1 MLLSLS
7 IKNYAIIDSVDI
19 TFGDGM
25 NVLTGETGAGKSIL
39 VGALS
44 MALGYRTSSEY
55 IRTGQSKA
63 CVQALFCVEDDN
75 SLLRESLSEV
85 GVDLDDNSVLIQREL
100 YSNGKNI
107 CKINNV
113 MVNVSSL
120 KQIGLL
126 LVDIHGQ
133 HEHQKILDSSTHLAM
148 LDEYGHSE
156 LNELLAETKSAYIQM
171 KKAHSNWKELT
182 EKVKEKNKNRDQYLE
197 IISEIDEVMP
207 EVGED
212 EVLEEKI
219 AVMQNSEKIFDNLE
233 EVYSGLFS
241 DANNIINR
249 LRYIS
254 AKLDNAVA
262 VDKKLN
268 PAQQSFNDASIALDE
283 ALLVIRDYKEN
294 LEFNQEELDEAHY
307 RLNKIEKLKRKYGEN
322 ISDILEYRDD
332 TEKLLKLIDNSEIE
346 TEKAKNEYNAAKENY
361 FMCSDRLSEKRK
373 KVAQNLSEKLCR
385 ELKDLAMPNA
395 VFDVRFE
402 RTEDKV
408 SSLGNDIVEFM
419 ISTNT
424 GESLKPLTK
433 IASGG
438 EISRIML
445 ALKSIFAYTDKTE
458 TLIFDEIDTGISGRT
473 AQIVAQKM
481 ADLSMTHQLLCI
493 SHLPQIASM
502 ANTHILIG
510 KHVSDDRTYTQITM
524 LDRQNRIGEIAR
536 MLGGVEVNDTALTHA
551 EEMLKQAENYKLDKY
566 SI

>member
-85 GVDLDDNSVLIQREL
+85 GVELDDNSVLIQREL

-156 LNELLAETKSAYIQM
+156 LNELLSETKVAYIQM

-212 EVLEEKI
+212 EALEEKI
-219 AVMQNSEKIFDNLE
+219 AVMQNSEKIFENLE
-233 EVYSGLFS
+233 EVYLGLFT

-254 AKLDNAVA
+254 SRLDNAA
-262 VDKKLN
+262 AIDKKLS

-322 ISDILEYRDD
+322 ISDILEYKDD

-346 TEKAKNEYNAAKENY
+346 TEKAKNEYNEAKENY
-361 FMCSDRLSEKRK
+361 FICADRLSEKRK

-385 ELKDLAMPNA
+385 ELNDLAMPNA
-395 VFDVRFE
+395 VFDVKFE

-424 GESLKPLTK
+424 GEPLKPLTK
-433 IASGG
+433 TASGG
-438 EISRIML
+438 EVSRIML
-445 ALKSIFAYTDKTE
+445 ALKSIFADTDKTE

-524 LDRQNRIGEIAR
+524 LDRQSRIGEIAR

>member
-85 GVDLDDNSVLIQREL
+85 GVELDDNSVLIQREL

-156 LNELLAETKSAYIQM
+156 LNELLSETKVAYIQM

-212 EVLEEKI
+212 EALEEKI
-219 AVMQNSEKIFDNLE
+219 AVMQNSEKIFENLE
-233 EVYSGLFS
+233 EVYSGLFT

-254 AKLDNAVA
+254 SKLDNVA
-262 VDKKLN
+262 AIDKKLS

-322 ISDILEYRDD
+322 ISDILEYKDD

-346 TEKAKNEYNAAKENY
+346 TEKAKNEYNEAKENY
-361 FMCSDRLSEKRK
+361 FICADRLSEKRK

-395 VFDVRFE
+395 VFDVKFE

-408 SSLGNDIVEFM
+408 SSFGNDIVEFM

-424 GESLKPLTK
+424 GEPLKPLTK

-438 EISRIML
+438 EVSRIML
-445 ALKSIFAYTDKTE
+445 ALKSIFADTDKTE

-524 LDRQNRIGEIAR
+524 LDRQSRIGEIAR

>member
-85 GVDLDDNSVLIQREL
+85 GVELDDNSVLIQREL

-156 LNELLAETKSAYIQM
+156 LNELLSETKVAYIQM

-212 EVLEEKI
+212 EALEEKI
-219 AVMQNSEKIFDNLE
+219 AVMQNSEKIFENLE
-233 EVYSGLFS
+233 EVYSGLFT

-254 AKLDNAVA
+254 SKLDNAA
-262 VDKKLN
+262 AIDKKLS

-322 ISDILEYRDD
+322 ISDILEYKDD

-346 TEKAKNEYNAAKENY
+346 TEKAKNEYNEAKENY
-361 FMCSDRLSEKRK
+361 FICANRLSEKRK

-385 ELKDLAMPNA
+385 ELNDLAMPNA
-395 VFDVRFE
+395 VFDVKFE

-424 GESLKPLTK
+424 GEPLKPLTK

-438 EISRIML
+438 EVSRIML
-445 ALKSIFAYTDKTE
+445 ALKSIFADTDKTE

-524 LDRQNRIGEIAR
+524 LDRQSRIGEIAR

>member
-63 CVQALFCVEDDN
+63 SVQALFCVEDDN

-85 GVDLDDNSVLIQREL
+85 GVELDDNSVLIQREL

-133 HEHQKILDSSTHLAM
+133 HEHQKILDSSTHLGM

-156 LNELLAETKSAYIQM
+156 LSELLAETKSAYIHM

-182 EKVKEKNKNRDQYLE
+182 EKVKEKNKNRDEYLE
-197 IISEIDEVMP
+197 IISEINEVMP

-212 EVLEEKI
+212 EALEEKI
-219 AVMQNSEKIFDNLE
+219 AVMQNSEKIFENLE
-233 EVYSGLFS
+233 EVYSGLFT

-254 AKLDNAVA
+254 ARLDNAAA
-262 VDKKLN
+262 VDKKLT

-322 ISDILEYRDD
+322 ISDILEYRED
-332 TEKLLKLIDNSEIE
+332 TENLLKLIDNSEIE
-346 TEKAKNEYNAAKENY
+346 TEKAKSEYNEAKENY
-361 FMCSDRLSEKRK
+361 FMCADRLSQERK
-373 KVAQNLSEKLCR
+373 KVAQNLSEKLCS
-385 ELKDLAMPNA
+385 ELNDLAMPNA
-395 VFDVRFE
+395 VFEVKFE

-424 GESLKPLTK
+424 GEPLKPLTK

-438 EISRIML
+438 EVSRIML
-445 ALKSIFAYTDKTE
+445 ALKSIFADTDKTE

-510 KHVSDDRTYTQITM
+510 KHVSDERTYTKITM
-524 LDRQNRIGEIAR
+524 LDKQSRISEIAR
-536 MLGGVEVNDTALTHA
+536 MLGGVEVNDTAMTHA

>member
-85 GVDLDDNSVLIQREL
+85 GVELDDNSVLIQREL

-233 EVYSGLFS
+233 EVYAGLFS

-254 AKLDNAVA
+254 AKLDNAAA
-262 VDKKLN
+262 VDKKLS

-332 TEKLLKLIDNSEIE
+332 IEKLLKLIDNSEIE
-346 TEKAKNEYNAAKENY
+346 TEKAKNEYNVAKENY
-361 FMCSDRLSEKRK
+361 FMCADRLSEKRK

-424 GESLKPLTK
+424 GEPLKPLTK

-438 EISRIML
+438 EVSRIML
-445 ALKSIFAYTDKTE
+445 ALKSIFADTDKTE

-510 KHVSDDRTYTQITM
+510 KHVSDERTYTQITM